1 MEKTES
7 YQHQDIFSSD
17 FKKMVNIVVYN
28 SLGFFFLDFLIPFIA
43 MLLDSSGII
52 MGILF
57 SLRTVGYLISSS
69 FMGFLS
75 DRFNKKILVSIG
87 SIGRGLS
94 YFIFYYGIIT
104 NSIFMLAIATTFL
117 GIGAGFFWIPFNSLI
132 AQKSHK
138 NNRSKAYGLR
148 SKAQGKGVFLGATL
162 GFSFLS
168 FSSGYQLG
176 NMIAYIPLLIFGLAN
191 FYAGY
196 LFFKD
201 VDETEV
207 IISNKS
213 VENVVNVDSSKK
225 NIINKKWAILA
236 GLVFLALVMLISAI
250 NGSIARPFLIPYLLD
265 NLSADATI
273 ATMVYIPSGL
283 VSLTLAA
290 KLGEIADKMNTYL
303 GVAIGS
309 LSGAIITFLLI
320 NTNNLIIFAILLSID
335 VTIATMTGLI
345 IINLFSRINI
355 KHRGKILSFQQF
367 SENIGSITGPI
378 LGGMLWDTY
387 SSKYPFLISII
398 VELILIP
405 LYIIAIFFLKPNLE
419 EKYSE

>member
-1 MEKTES
+1 MLNS
-7 YQHQDIFSSD
+7 NNYQHQDIFTSD
-17 FKKMVNIVVYN
+17 FKKMVNTVVYN

-43 MLLDSSGII
+43 MLLDSSGIV

-75 DRFNKKILVSIG
+75 DRYKKKILVTIG

-94 YFIFYYGIIT
+94 YFVFYYGIVT

-148 SKAQGKGVFLGATL
+148 SKAQGKGVFFGATL

-168 FSSGYQLG
+168 FSSTLQLG
-176 NMIAYIPLLIFGLAN
+176 DIVAYIPLLIFGLAN

-201 VDETEV
+201 VDESEV
-207 IISNKS
+207 ITSKFNLNNEVDLKS
-213 VENVVNVDSSKK
+213 IKVNNNNRK
-225 NIINKKWAILA
+225 LA
-236 GLVFLALVMLISAI
+236 LLSGLVFLALVMLISAI
-250 NGSIARPFLIPYLLD
+250 NSSIARPFLIPYLLD

-273 ATMVYIPSGL
+273 ATMVYVPSGL

-290 KLGEIADKMNTYL
+290 KLGEIADKMNTYI

-320 NTNNLIIFAILLSID
+320 NTDNLVLFAILLSID

-345 IINLFSRINI
+345 VINLFSRINV
-355 KHRGKILSFQQF
+355 KHRGKILGFQQF

-387 SSKYPFLISII
+387 SSKYPFLISIV
-398 VELILIP
+398 VELVLIP
-405 LYIIAIFFLKPNLE
+405 LYILAIFFLKPNLE
-419 EKYSE
+419 EKYEE